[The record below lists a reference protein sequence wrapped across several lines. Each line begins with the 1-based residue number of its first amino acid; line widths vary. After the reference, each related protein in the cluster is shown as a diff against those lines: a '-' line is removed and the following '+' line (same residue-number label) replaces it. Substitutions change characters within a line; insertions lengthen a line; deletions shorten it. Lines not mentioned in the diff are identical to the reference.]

1 MASNTQNTNKPPPK
15 PAIIA
20 PPASDTN
27 WMLALGTNTIPDSTA
42 AGRIHGKDF
51 IVERATFQNGSLTL
65 REGAKGGMEFG
76 AIINFSG
83 AQPEEM
89 SDRTINITTN
99 VDKAAKITFR
109 YKDDSG
115 TVQKPNF
122 DNGYALRLEFGTLAN
137 NRLPGKIYL
146 CTPDDEK
153 SYLMG
158 SFNADARKPKPKP
171 PQQNAAP
178 KAQ

>member
-1 MASNTQNTNKPPPK
+1 M
-15 PAIIA
+15 
-20 PPASDTN
+20 
-27 WMLALGTNTIPDSTA
+27 
-42 AGRIHGKDF
+42 
-51 IVERATFQNGSLTL
+51 ERAGFQNGSLTL
-65 REGAKGGMEFG
+65 REGTRGAVEFG

-83 AQPEEM
+83 AQPEDL
-89 SDRTINITTN
+89 SGKTIDVTTN
-99 VDKAAKITFR
+99 AEKAAKVTLR

-122 DNGYALRLEFGTLAN
+122 DAGYALRLEFGALAN

-146 CTPDDEK
+146 CLPDDEK
-153 SYLMG
+153 SYLVG
-158 SFNADARKPKPKP
+158 TFNADARKPKPKP